1 MAIFLMWLGVEANY
15 NPELNLL
22 NMHKQAA
29 YTSMAIGIAM
39 FATATLGWT
48 AAATKSEC
56 LSFGVSKTEDGYTF
70 ASHQM
75 LTCIFCAIVR
85 LLGSSL
91 LPCLHLARCDHLRRK
106 VSSHGLAQRGLQ
118 AQERCHL

>member
-39 FATATLGWT
+39 FATATFGWT
-48 AAATKSEC
+48 AAATKNEC
-56 LSFGVSKTEDGYTF
+56 LAFGVSNTIPIT
-70 ASHQM
+70 
-75 LTCIFCAIVR
+75 LR
-85 LLGSSL
+85 LLTGSLSL
-91 LPCLHLARCDHLRRK
+91 YSSVIWQLSASLSAPLSASASWLRSLCFSINSTRAA
-106 VSSHGLAQRGLQ
+106 S
-118 AQERCHL
+118 

>member
-56 LSFGVSKTEDGYTF
+56 LSFGVSETKNENTP

-85 LLGSSL
+85 LLGSCL
-91 LPCLHLARCDHLRRK
+91 LPGLHLPRRDHLCRK
-106 VSSHGLAQRGLQ
+106 VSPHGPA
-118 AQERCHL
+118 